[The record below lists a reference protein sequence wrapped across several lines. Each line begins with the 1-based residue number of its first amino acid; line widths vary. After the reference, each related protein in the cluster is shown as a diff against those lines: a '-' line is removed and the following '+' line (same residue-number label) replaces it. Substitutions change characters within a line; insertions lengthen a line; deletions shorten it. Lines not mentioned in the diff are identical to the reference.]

1 MRGKHW
7 NIEIP
12 ITMHICDI
20 TSGLLYSEAHMP
32 VCEEVQI
39 SVVSCRRKSKQKK
52 LNMIFDLY

>member
-39 SVVSCRRKSKQKK
+39 SVVSCHIALADEENQSKR
-52 LNMIFDLY
+52 N